1 MTKEEKYTLARWAMN
16 HAIEKGADQARVSI
30 SDNKSS
36 DIDVREKKIDTLK
49 EAIQSKMTIYLYV
62 DKKYS
67 AISTNRLNQKELA
80 RFIEEA
86 IEATRFL
93 AEDEF
98 RTLPDP
104 ELYYKGDGPDLK
116 TIDPNFDSVDAKTKI
131 DMVFG
136 VEDEIYKKDERII
149 SVTAGYSDGVSSR
162 IMVASNGFEG
172 DTESSYYYLNAQ
184 VTVNGG
190 GARPESSDYKSSI
203 SFDQL
208 GKTGIAETALQRALG
223 KIGQTKIDSGK
234 YTMLVENRSVG
245 RILGP
250 VISALNGSSIQQ
262 KNSFMINKMDQQ
274 FGSPKLTLVDDP
286 MIVGGR
292 GSKLFDSEGMAM
304 KTRPIF
310 EKGVLKTYF
319 IDTYYGKKLEMAP
332 NSGETSNLAFESG
345 DKDLDTMVKSLKK
358 GILVTGFNGGNCNS
372 STGDFSYGIEGFLIE
387 NGEKVK
393 PVSEMNITGN
403 MNDLWSN
410 LIELGNDARVDSSWR
425 TPSLMFANVDFS
437 GM

>member
-1 MTKEEKYTLARWAMN
+1 MPDFINNQNSEKMTKEKKYTLARWAMN

-104 ELYYKGDGPDLK
+104 ELYYKGDVPDLK

-149 SVTAGYSDGVSSR
+149 S
-162 IMVASNGFEG
+162 
-172 DTESSYYYLNAQ
+172 
-184 VTVNGG
+184 
-190 GARPESSDYKSSI
+190 
-203 SFDQL
+203 
-208 GKTGIAETALQRALG
+208 
-223 KIGQTKIDSGK
+223 
-234 YTMLVENRSVG
+234 
-245 RILGP
+245 
-250 VISALNGSSIQQ
+250 
-262 KNSFMINKMDQQ
+262 
-274 FGSPKLTLVDDP
+274 
-286 MIVGGR
+286 
-292 GSKLFDSEGMAM
+292 
-304 KTRPIF
+304 
-310 EKGVLKTYF
+310 
-319 IDTYYGKKLEMAP
+319 
-332 NSGETSNLAFESG
+332 
-345 DKDLDTMVKSLKK
+345 
-358 GILVTGFNGGNCNS
+358 
-372 STGDFSYGIEGFLIE
+372 
-387 NGEKVK
+387 
-393 PVSEMNITGN
+393 
-403 MNDLWSN
+403 
-410 LIELGNDARVDSSWR
+410 
-425 TPSLMFANVDFS
+425 
-437 GM
+437 